1 MVRSDVST
9 GYFFVINCRP
19 QLQTAADIRPAD
31 CSRLS
36 TAADWRSCIFY
47 PRQPTGRQK
56 ELVLHKQVRHSHPD
70 NTFNIH
76 SSRILLSFYGQEF
89 QGSCWSIG
97 VFHIP
102 YSQCLVFIFLLATVS
117 RSASLHSIGVGH
129 RQGYNLY
136 IEFSKFNKN
145 RYTILKYNIII
156 KF

>member
-1 MVRSDVST
+1 MEQAPSPWSLSDVST

-102 YSQCLVFIFLLATVS
+102 YSQSLVFIFPAPPVTVN
-117 RSASLHSIGVGH
+117 LPHTDNCGVLQSVWG
-129 RQGYNLY
+129 
-136 IEFSKFNKN
+136 S
-145 RYTILKYNIII
+145 
-156 KF
+156 